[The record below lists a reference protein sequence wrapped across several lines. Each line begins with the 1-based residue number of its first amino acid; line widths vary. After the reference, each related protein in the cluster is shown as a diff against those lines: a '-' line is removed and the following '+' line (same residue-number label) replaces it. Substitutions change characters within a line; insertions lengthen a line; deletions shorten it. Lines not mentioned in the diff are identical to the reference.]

1 MIDLAA
7 EAARE
12 QNALRL
18 GLPADSHE
26 LDILRAVLIM
36 TQEDIELSVL
46 QALVREMGGRL
57 RVELVLPE

>member
-57 RVELVLPE
+57 HVELVLPE